1 MQTFLALFRGPDIDR
16 SVLVAASVD
25 PDLVARF
32 ADELLQCGPLSSPNQ
47 LNPDPVEAEID
58 SGRRRALTLV
68 REEARAG
75 RTARR
80 NVAWRGE

>member
-32 ADELLQCGPLSSPNQ
+32 ADELLQCGALSSPNQ

-58 SGRRRALTLV
+58 SGRRRALNLV

-75 RTARR
+75 RTAR
-80 NVAWRGE
+80 GTSHGG